1 MRIGITG
8 DTHGSAQAIRRIL
21 QQTPPIE
28 LWLHTGDYAADANRL
43 HDATGIKTVRVRGNC
58 DLLDDGSNFD
68 EYLEI
73 EGYKIWLT
81 HGHRYIERN
90 VQADLGYWA
99 KQLGQD
105 IVVFGHTHVPM
116 AEYYAETLLVNPGS
130 PSRPRGGSEPCGA
143 YAAGGADTAGG
154 ILQGLSLRLRKFCAV
169 SKNLLTIPQNDVD
182 YTENI
187 LQNRVV

>member
-58 DLLDDGSNFD
+58 DLLDDGSKFD

-73 EGYKIWLT
+73 EGYKISVA
-81 HGHRYIERN
+81 N
-90 VQADLGYWA
+90 
-99 KQLGQD
+99 K
-105 IVVFGHTHVPM
+105 
-116 AEYYAETLLVNPGS
+116 
-130 PSRPRGGSEPCGA
+130 
-143 YAAGGADTAGG
+143 
-154 ILQGLSLRLRKFCAV
+154 SLFVK
-169 SKNLLTIPQNDVD
+169 
-182 YTENI
+182 
-187 LQNRVV
+187 

>member
-1 MRIGITG
+1 MRPTP
-8 DTHGSAQAIRRIL
+8 TACMMRQAS
-21 QQTPPIE
+21 
-28 LWLHTGDYAADANRL
+28 
-43 HDATGIKTVRVRGNC
+43 KTVRVRGNC
-58 DLLDDGSNFD
+58 DLLDDGSKFD

-130 PSRPRGGSEPCGA
+130 PSRPRGGSEPCFA
-143 YAAGGADTAGG
+143 VLTLQAGRRRRWNSSRSDSLVKK
-154 ILQGLSLRLRKFCAV
+154 ILSQ
-169 SKNLLTIPQNDVD
+169 
-182 YTENI
+182 
-187 LQNRVV
+187 

>member
-58 DLLDDGSNFD
+58 DLLDDGSLFD

-130 PSRPRGGSEPCGA
+130 PSRPRGGSEPCFA
-143 YAAGGADTAGG
+143 VLTLQAG
-154 ILQGLSLRLRKFCAV
+154 Q
-169 SKNLLTIPQNDVD
+169 IPQV
-182 YTENI
+182 EFFK
-187 LQNRVV
+187 V

>member
-1 MRIGITG
+1 M
-8 DTHGSAQAIRRIL
+8 
-21 QQTPPIE
+21 
-28 LWLHTGDYAADANRL
+28 
-43 HDATGIKTVRVRGNC
+43 RVRGNC
-58 DLLDDGSNFD
+58 DLLDDGSKYD

-116 AEYYAETLLVNPGS
+116 AEYYADTLLVNPGS
-130 PSRPRGGSEPCGA
+130 PSRRRLGALLCGA
-143 YAAGGADTAGG
+143 YTAGGADTAGG
-154 ILQGLSLRLRKFCAV
+154 ILQGLSLWLRKFCAV
-169 SKNLLTIPQNDVD
+169 SKNLLTIP
-182 YTENI
+182 
-187 LQNRVV
+187 

>member
-58 DLLDDGSNFD
+58 DLLDDGSKFD

-130 PSRPRGGSEPCGA
+130 PSRPPRRLGALLCSA

-169 SKNLLTIPQNDVD
+169 SKNLLTIP
-182 YTENI
+182 
-187 LQNRVV
+187 

>member
-58 DLLDDGSNFD
+58 DLLDDGSKYD

-90 VQADLGYWA
+90 VLADLGYWA

-105 IVVFGHTHVPM
+105 IVVFALEAVSLRFG
-116 AEYYAETLLVNPGS
+116 YETLSGVGASRSDVVCPNFLVLAYLHIAVF
-130 PSRPRGGSEPCGA
+130 RPLV
-143 YAAGGADTAGG
+143 
-154 ILQGLSLRLRKFCAV
+154 I
-169 SKNLLTIPQNDVD
+169 I
-182 YTENI
+182 
-187 LQNRVV
+187 

>member
-58 DLLDDGSNFD
+58 DLLDDGSKFD

-99 KQLGQD
+99 KQLRRLPVQ
-105 IVVFGHTHVPM
+105 
-116 AEYYAETLLVNPGS
+116 
-130 PSRPRGGSEPCGA
+130 
-143 YAAGGADTAGG
+143 GGADAAGR
-154 ILQGLSLRLRKFCAV
+154 ILQGLSLWLRKFCAV
-169 SKNLLTIPQNDVD
+169 SKNLLTIPRNDVV

-187 LQNRVV
+187 LQNRIV

>member
-1 MRIGITG
+1 M
-8 DTHGSAQAIRRIL
+8 
-21 QQTPPIE
+21 
-28 LWLHTGDYAADANRL
+28 
-43 HDATGIKTVRVRGNC
+43 RVRGNC
-58 DLLDDGSNFD
+58 DLLDDGSKFD

-116 AEYYAETLLVNPGS
+116 AEYYAETLLVNPAV
-130 PSRPRGGSEPCGA
+130 RPAPAAAPGPALRGVHRRLGALLCGA
-143 YAAGGADTAGG
+143 YTAGGADA
-154 ILQGLSLRLRKFCAV
+154 AV
-169 SKNLLTIPQNDVD
+169 EFFKV
-182 YTENI
+182 
-187 LQNRVV
+187 

>member
-58 DLLDDGSNFD
+58 DLLDDGSKYD

-130 PSRPRGGSEPCGA
+130 PSRPAVVRSLALRCLHCRRGRRRRWNFSRCESLSKK
-143 YAAGGADTAGG
+143 
-154 ILQGLSLRLRKFCAV
+154 ILR
-169 SKNLLTIPQNDVD
+169 SKQKSFDNSSK
-182 YTENI
+182 
-187 LQNRVV
+187 

>member
-58 DLLDDGSNFD
+58 DLLDDGSKFD

-90 VQADLGYWA
+90 VQADLGYRGVRSYA
-99 KQLGQD
+99 CADGRVLCGNAAGEPRQSVPPPRRLG
-105 IVVFGHTHVPM
+105 
-116 AEYYAETLLVNPGS
+116 ALL
-130 PSRPRGGSEPCGA
+130 RGA
-143 YAAGGADTAGG
+143 YTAGGADAAGR
-154 ILQGLSLRLRKFCAV
+154 ILQGLSLWLRKFCAV
-169 SKNLLTIPQNDVD
+169 SKNLLTIPRNDVV

>member
-1 MRIGITG
+1 MTRVIAVS
-8 DTHGSAQAIRRIL
+8 DSHG
-21 QQTPPIE
+21 
-28 LWLHTGDYAADANRL
+28 AADSLRWVLTHEKA
-43 HDATGIKTVRVRGNC
+43 DALIYLGDGLRDLDEAMDAKPKGMRVYRVRGNC
-58 DLLDDGSNFD
+58 DLLDDGSKYD

-130 PSRPRGGSEPCGA
+130 PSRPRGGSEPCFA
-143 YAAGGADTAGG
+143 VLTLQAGQT
-154 ILQGLSLRLRKFCAV
+154 
-169 SKNLLTIPQNDVD
+169 PQV
-182 YTENI
+182 EFFK
-187 LQNRVV
+187 V